1 MSTKGRV
8 DTNRALRMSGFFCQ
22 TLNERGIRCALEDLR
37 WALPQLRQDQF
48 DQVETA
54 VQSMAKGHDQQAL
67 MDVGAA
73 LRRLS
78 HPTLRAQLG
87 AAGIALRLDV
97 LFEMATMDT
106 TRDALSQAMAGLA
119 SVEDAKRQA
128 AADKLRTWCGSVQ
141 VDDEL
146 PPLPLEA
153 EQAAP
158 QATPDPVEPK
168 ASAARSRPVA
178 VPAPVDSPAG
188 EDDSPALP
196 AGAVIRRK
204 AKVFG
209 KAGALTL
216 EIAPVRAQEHHASP
230 ARCTV
235 MIEGALATGDGHFD
249 WSQGSKVVFMCTQRE
264 LPQLLA
270 VLMGWTSELE
280 FKFHGA
286 NKKKSLHIAHQE
298 HGLLV
303 HVRDAT
309 NNVRVPVEDADR
321 YALAML
327 VLAAMAHNEPH
338 LDSSAI
344 MAVARA
350 MAVAPGWRRAG

>member
-1 MSTKGRV
+1 MTAPSRLV
-8 DTNRALRMSGFFCQ
+8 DTNRALRMSGFICQ
-22 TLNERGIRCALEDLR
+22 TLNDRGIRCTLEDLR
-37 WALPQLRQDQF
+37 WALPLLRQDQY
-48 DQVETA
+48 DQIEAA
-54 VQSMAKGHDQQAL
+54 VQDMAKGHDQQSL
-67 MDVGAA
+67 MELTAA

-78 HPTLRAQLG
+78 SPSLRAQLG

-97 LFEMATMDT
+97 LFEMATMAT
-106 TRDALSQAMAGLA
+106 TRDALSQALAGLSSMQEA
-119 SVEDAKRQA
+119 ARLS
-128 AADKLRTWCGSVQ
+128 AADKLRAWCGGVP

-146 PPLPLEA
+146 PALPHEDA
-153 EQAAP
+153 GTPTSAAP
-158 QATPDPVEPK
+158 APDGTPPPLRTSVR
-168 ASAARSRPVA
+168 A
-178 VPAPVDSPAG
+178 PANDDGPA
-188 EDDSPALP
+188 DDACSPALP
-196 AGAVIRRK
+196 AEAVIRRK

-209 KAGALTL
+209 KSGALTL
-216 EIAPVRAQEHHASP
+216 EIAPVREQEHHAST

-235 MIEGALATGDGHFD
+235 MVEGALATGDGHFD
-249 WSQGSKVVFMCTQRE
+249 WSPGKKVVFMCTQRE

-286 NKKKSLHIAHQE
+286 NNKKSLHIAHQE

-309 NNVRVPVEDADR
+309 KNVRVPVEDADR

-350 MAVAPGWRRAG
+350 MAVVPGWRRAG